1 MARQPGFLDT
11 DERLRWL
18 SKAGDPLERLSAVV
32 GFIILLSI
40 IVHGVTAAPLM
51 ERLARRRQAEAEAAA
66 FPEGAAPANP
76 PASKDGD

>member
-1 MARQPGFLDT
+1 MVVRVSGTSRFDFGNS
-11 DERLRWL
+11 ERLW
-18 SKAGDPLERLSAVV
+18 AVV